1 MKICPFC
8 RGEIHDDAIKC
19 MHCQSSLLP
28 PQPGAAAAPPV
39 PDSRQTVYIVDQD
52 LIRFGKFTGAV
63 LAVIIAVG
71 VIFFGVDIKESAK
84 DAAASAKEGE
94 ASAKDAQTL
103 ATAMRDLQQ
112 QATTTNQQ
120 IQDAMKTVAADS
132 AQLKAQLADAQ
143 TALAE
148 VKARQGDMTKA
159 AKDVENGRK
168 AVDLVQ
174 QQTQSLLSQA
184 QSALAAIQKDAAT
197 AHSLVAGGSTQS
209 GSIPVTELARL
220 YNFPSGYT
228 GRGQTIGLIEFGGGY
243 ADTDLATYFASLN
256 IPKPQVISVPIDGSK
271 NSPGT
276 EADSQVTLDIE
287 VVGTVAPE
295 AKIVVYFAPNTPQGF
310 PDAIAAAELD
320 SMNKPTVISISWGG
334 SESTWSVQSINYI
347 NQSLE
352 AASARGIT
360 VVVASGDAGSS
371 DGLKDGKNHVDF
383 PASSPWVLAVG
394 GTRIT
399 VSGDAITSEVAW
411 NDGAVGGATGGGVS
425 DLFPL
430 PLWQQQAKVPPRK
443 DGQSG
448 RGIPDVAIDAS
459 PSSGYSILL
468 HGRAES
474 VGGTAAATPFWAGL
488 IALIN
493 QALRRP
499 VGYINPTIYTKFGPA
514 KVFRDVTEGN
524 NGNYSAG
531 PGWDP
536 VTGWGSPDG
545 SALLRAFQETGTRH

>member
-8 RGEIHDDAIKC
+8 REEIRDEAIKC
-19 MHCQSSLLP
+19 RYCQSSLLP
-28 PQPGAAAAPPV
+28 PQPTAEPASPAP
-39 PDSRQTVYIVDQD
+39 DTRQTVYIVDQD

-103 ATAMRDLQQ
+103 NNAMRDLQQ
-112 QATTTNQQ
+112 QATATNQQ
-120 IQDAMKTVAADS
+120 IQGAMKTVATDS
-132 AQLKAQLADAQ
+132 DQLKAQLADAQ
-143 TALAE
+143 TALAD

-159 AKDVENGRK
+159 AKDVENSRK

-184 QSALAAIQKDAAT
+184 QSALAAIKKDAAT
-197 AHSLVAGGSTQS
+197 AHSLVGGSTQS
-209 GSIPVTELARL
+209 GSMPVTELASL

-228 GRGQTIGLIEFGGGY
+228 SRGQTIGLIEFGGGY
-243 ADTDLATYFASLN
+243 ADADLTAYFASLS
-256 IPKPQVISVPIDGSK
+256 IPKPQVTSISVDGGK
-271 NSPGT
+271 NSPGG

-287 VVGTVAPE
+287 IVGTVAAE
-295 AKIVVYFAPNTPQGF
+295 AKIVVYFAPNTPSGF
-310 PDAIAAAELD
+310 PNAIAAAVHD
-320 SMNKPTVISISWGG
+320 STNNPSVISISWGG
-334 SESTWSVQSINYI
+334 AESVWSVQSVNAI
-347 NQSLE
+347 NQALE
-352 AASARGIT
+352 AASDMGIT
-360 VVVASGDAGSS
+360 VVAASGDAGSS
-371 DGLKDGKNHVDF
+371 EGLKDGKNHVDF

-399 VSGDAITSEVAW
+399 VSGDAIASEVAW

-430 PLWQQQAKVPPRK
+430 PAWQEQAKVPARK
-443 DGQSG
+443 DGSSG

-459 PSSGYSILL
+459 PISGYSILL
-468 HGRAES
+468 HGHSEV

-488 IALIN
+488 IVLIN
-493 QALRRP
+493 QALGKP

-514 KVFRDVTEGN
+514 RVFRDVTEGN

-545 SALLRAFQETGTRH
+545 SALLRAFQKIGSPH